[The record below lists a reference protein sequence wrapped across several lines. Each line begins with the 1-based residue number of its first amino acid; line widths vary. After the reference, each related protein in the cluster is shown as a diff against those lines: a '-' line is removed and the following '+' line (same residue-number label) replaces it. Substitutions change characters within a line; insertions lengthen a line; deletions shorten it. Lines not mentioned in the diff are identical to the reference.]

1 MSNNLLYRLL
11 ERPGLYRLSQ
21 LLLAPGAENTLAEK
35 IRHLLEQLPPARRTL
50 DVGCGPSSYLW
61 RLGLHPIG
69 LDLSHNYTTNFSHR
83 REPATTGSATALP
96 FLDGSIDGVWSI
108 GLLHH
113 LPGGEARQAV
123 SEMVRIC
130 RSGGYI
136 VIFDAVLPEPA
147 WQRPLAKIIRR
158 LDRGRFM
165 RTQLALE
172 SILPHCEGWVCERI
186 SYSLTGLEGLLCRY
200 LK

>member
-21 LLLAPGAENTLAEK
+21 LLLAPGAENNITEK
-35 IRHLLEQLPPARRTL
+35 VRLLLEQLPPARRTL
-50 DVGCGPSSYLW
+50 DVGCGPSSFLW

-113 LPGGEARQAV
+113 LPCGEARQAV

-147 WQRPLAKIIRR
+147 WQRPVPQLIRK

-165 RTQLALE
+165 RTQLVLE
-172 SILPHCEGWVCERI
+172 SILPQCEGWICERL
-186 SYSLTGLEGLLCRY
+186 SYSLTGLEGLLCKF